1 MTAIEWL
8 IKEYFGDIENCSP
21 NFRNKIQQAKEME
34 KQQIIDAWIAE
45 TNQAL
50 QLQQTDVMRSAC
62 KHDEEN
68 DTKAYAKNGNE
79 FIGYYCEKCD
89 TVYCGSI

>member
-34 KQQIIDAWIAE
+34 KQQIIDFANDLLAQNDKNYIAMPDLAEQYYNE
-45 TNQAL
+45 TFN
-50 QLQQTDVMRSAC
+50 
-62 KHDEEN
+62 K
-68 DTKAYAKNGNE
+68 
-79 FIGYYCEKCD
+79 
-89 TVYCGSI
+89 